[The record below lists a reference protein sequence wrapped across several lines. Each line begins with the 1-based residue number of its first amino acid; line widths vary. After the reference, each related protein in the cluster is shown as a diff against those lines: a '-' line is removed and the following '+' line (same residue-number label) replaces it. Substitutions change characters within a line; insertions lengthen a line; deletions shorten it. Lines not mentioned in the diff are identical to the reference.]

1 LKIKDIHTISF
12 RYKSRIIK
20 DEEGHSHP
28 GPEHG
33 AVMTLTKI
41 VTDEGTEGYC
51 FGGSKEANRL
61 LKKILVGEDPM
72 DREKIWQ
79 KMSKSRW
86 LYREILTDRAI
97 ATIDLALWD
106 LAGRYLNL
114 PVYKLLGGCRE
125 KVLAYA
131 STMCGDNIPGGLNT
145 PEAYADF
152 AEKCKKEGYKA
163 FKIHPWMPP
172 YDTDPKKVVA
182 TCKAVRERVG
192 DEMILMLDPYHF
204 YSREEALYIGK
215 EIEKLNFYW
224 YEQPMNEYSIS
235 SYTWLVN
242 QLNIPLIGPEMIEG
256 NMWIRAE
263 WILRGACDICR
274 CDVYRGLGV
283 TGLMKVVHLCE
294 SFGISMEVHVIPPW
308 WGGGGAGNLQ
318 VLGAMGIPGR
328 FWERG
333 LLHPLL
339 NYEEQTPWLKEIIDP
354 MDSEGYVHIP
364 QKPGLGFDINWN
376 FIQENIIEE
385 T

>member
-1 LKIKDIHTISF
+1 LKIKDIHTVSF

-28 GPEHG
+28 GPEHD

-51 FGGSKEANRL
+51 FGASKEANRL

-172 YDTDPKKVVA
+172 IRYRP
-182 TCKAVRERVG
+182 
-192 DEMILMLDPYHF
+192 
-204 YSREEALYIGK
+204 
-215 EIEKLNFYW
+215 EK
-224 YEQPMNEYSIS
+224 S
-235 SYTWLVN
+235 
-242 QLNIPLIGPEMIEG
+242 
-256 NMWIRAE
+256 
-263 WILRGACDICR
+263 CC
-274 CDVYRGLGV
+274 
-283 TGLMKVVHLCE
+283 
-294 SFGISMEVHVIPPW
+294 
-308 WGGGGAGNLQ
+308 NL
-318 VLGAMGIPGR
+318 
-328 FWERG
+328 
-333 LLHPLL
+333 
-339 NYEEQTPWLKEIIDP
+339 
-354 MDSEGYVHIP
+354 
-364 QKPGLGFDINWN
+364 
-376 FIQENIIEE
+376 
-385 T
+385 